1 MSVGDEN
8 IAIRRDDDIRRP
20 IESLRAVAGDS
31 WLAERHQDSSIRTE
45 LEDLVAFAVFSVAIG
60 HPHVSFLVHADAVR
74 KHEHAGA
81 EASQE
86 LARWIEFENGRQVR
100 TGAAVSAAPLRDPY
114 AIVRLDARRACYA
127 S

>member
-20 IESLRAVAGDS
+20 IESVRAVAGDS
-31 WLAERHQDSSIRTE
+31 CLAERHQDSSIRTE

-60 HPHVSFLVHADAVR
+60 HPHVSFFVHADAVG

-81 EASQE
+81 EAS
-86 LARWIEFENGRQVR
+86 
-100 TGAAVSAAPLRDPY
+100 
-114 AIVRLDARRACYA
+114 
-127 S
+127 

>member
-31 WLAERHQDSSIRTE
+31 WLAERHQHSSIRTE

-60 HPHVSFLVHADAVR
+60 YPHVSFFVHADAVG

-81 EASQE
+81 EASKS
-86 LARWIEFENGRQVR
+86 LPDGSNSRIGDRFEPAQLFAPHR
-100 TGAAVSAAPLRDPY
+100 SATH
-114 AIVRLDARRACYA
+114 I
-127 S
+127 